1 VNQIAPSYPFAYV
14 RQGEILDELGLPD
27 QALTAYRA
35 AAAAAPDNADAVFTL
50 AAVYR
55 KRGMTSEAI
64 VAYEAGLAIDPTR
77 EPARL
82 ALEELRALGQ

>member
-1 VNQIAPSYPFAYV
+1 
-14 RQGEILDELGLPD
+14 
-27 QALTAYRA
+27 
-35 AAAAAPDNADAVFTL
+35 
-50 AAVYR
+50 
-55 KRGMTSEAI
+55 MTSEAI